1 MYWLVG
7 ALIGLLGALPG
18 LRLAHDARSGR
29 RVSVAAGLAVTLA
42 STLMLVLAA
51 TVGYYLHSSEFAS
64 FAFAMATVFLGTWT
78 IEAVLAWR
86 WIVRGRRQ

>member
-29 RVSVAAGLAVTLA
+29 RVSVAAGLAV
-42 STLMLVLAA
+42 AA
-51 TVGYYLHSSEFAS
+51 GYYLHSSEFAS
-64 FAFAMATVFLGTWT
+64 FAFAMVTVFLGTWT
-78 IEAVLAWR
+78 IEAMLAWR
-86 WIVRGRRQ
+86 WIVHCRRQ